1 MPATIVGNTS
11 TLLGLLLA
19 GEKESFKAILKG
31 KDIDLLSLSTK
42 EEEGT
47 LPYGELG
54 KYTLLQHAIIN
65 DKPEFVESLLEANIN
80 PNIGDGKKK
89 PLLLAAEYGRHEIL
103 KQFLEF
109 NFWKQFL
116 DEGHKSE
123 IDFDVCALNSKKGEP
138 KSGGENVLHLGN
150 DDRKSLK
157 NRYDYNLFRKLHI
170 NLIFMILIV
179 SNFSI
184 KTSTS

>member
-1 MPATIVGNTS
+1 MDTHELPATIVGNTS
-11 TLLGLLLA
+11 TLLGLLRA
-19 GEKESFKAILKG
+19 REKDSFKAILKG
-31 KDIDLLSLSTK
+31 NDLDLLSLSTK
-42 EEEGT
+42 EEDG
-47 LPYGELG
+47 
-54 KYTLLQHAIIN
+54 YTLLQHAVIN
-65 DKPEFVESLLEANIN
+65 DETELVEALLEANIN

-116 DEGHKSE
+116 DEDHKSE

-170 NLIFMILIV
+170 NLIFMILNV